1 MNRAGSSAP
10 AFDNGAA
17 SNTAATPERTCPQ
30 SVRLSEGMQSDK
42 FTLVGEKKEK
52 RLKNRTSSR
61 EPANYSSHENLF
73 SHFPSTHRQVRRPPD
88 DRLRG
93 PLLVRA
99 GELQGPKPP
108 RDLRLPPRRR
118 RHRLQGGRIRR
129 HGGADLPGG
138 RTQRGGLHGHPA
150 LQSMYKLHPRSH
162 NSIFVFFGRAEFY
175 FFHVLCLTRK
185 IKNSPSFY
193 IPDRPPAMAL
203 RLEPRGG
210 RLPQV
215 LRHLPPQGSGLKN
228 RFRWRSESKDGSKKF
243 CKRKC
248 MCFFVI
254 IYLQSASDLILSE
267 NSGREGI
274 PHLRRM
280 LTMGS

>member
-1 MNRAGSSAP
+1 MRYNTVLLCKAVSIKVPYNYQIPIGTARASSAWEFFKPWSFCHLLPVSVRFLTKKTIVWLSPKISVLNRAGSSAP

-138 RTQRGGLHGHPA
+138 RTQRGGLHGHQA
-150 LQSMYKLHPRSH
+150 LQGIMHYISRSH
-162 NSIFVFFGRAEFY
+162 N
-175 FFHVLCLTRK
+175 
-185 IKNSPSFY
+185 
-193 IPDRPPAMAL
+193 
-203 RLEPRGG
+203 
-210 RLPQV
+210 
-215 LRHLPPQGSGLKN
+215 
-228 RFRWRSESKDGSKKF
+228 
-243 CKRKC
+243 
-248 MCFFVI
+248 
-254 IYLQSASDLILSE
+254 
-267 NSGREGI
+267 
-274 PHLRRM
+274 
-280 LTMGS
+280 